1 MRSAINTLL
10 VVLSLMTALLIS
22 VSSYAST
29 CPIGIER
36 KGLFWS
42 YHKYGNRPYICVRSC
57 KYVISGVALCLPDAD
72 PDASGSCKGDF
83 ASTGVTCPDSDGLVP
98 GGNFPEPDDGDD
110 NGDGD
115 GGGDG
120 DDDDLSHL
128 PADIRGL
135 QQKFTD
141 IQDDSFNVAGEP
153 AVGLR
158 NTQRLLANSS
168 IIEATYSSK
177 ILEKLDEL
185 RTEHFADMDAS
196 LGTIQDNTNSI
207 ESKMNSISLNVN
219 NMADDA
225 DQSANALNQIS
236 NKLDQLIENT
246 KPEEEPDC
254 TPVPPLGLPPP
265 GCIPQPSGVEIKLDG
280 ISNTLINNG
289 VNASLTGQ
297 EIKSSIDGLSN
308 DLKDIKDALSDDG
321 FEQRDPIGRV
331 DFSEN
336 PLYDES
342 KIQAIEKEVEELE
355 KAYDEKVKQFQG
367 LIGFDESKLNDGK
380 YVNHALN
387 FRLANGVTFTGVSS
401 VLPALIDVSYWI
413 ANALLFMAVIIGL
426 RQLGN

>member
-10 VVLSLMTALLIS
+10 VLLSLMTALLIS
-22 VSSYAST
+22 ASSYASS
-29 CPIGIER
+29 CPIGDTPSLKFPAGTSKVNSACVDGCKAVE
-36 KGLFWS
+36 GFNGQNTWVCNDS
-42 YHKYGNRPYICVRSC
+42 YCTAYYTTTGESC
-57 KYVISGVALCLPDAD
+57 TGEDD
-72 PDASGSCKGDF
+72 TDGSCDD
-83 ASTGVTCPDSDGLVP
+83 TGNCTP
-98 GGNFPEPDDGDD
+98 DD

-115 GGGDG
+115 NTDCGGGVCDY
-120 DDDDLSHL
+120 
-128 PADIRGL
+128 PADIRSLHDAINFAEEG
-135 QQKFTD
+135 
-141 IQDDSFNVAGEP
+141 SFNVADKP
-153 AVGLR
+153 AIGLKR
-158 NTQRLLANSS
+158 TQILSVRSGIIGANYTRRLLD
-168 IIEATYSSK
+168 K
-177 ILEKLDEL
+177 LEQVRSEN
-185 RTEHFADMDAS
+185 FSDMDAS
-196 LGTIQDNTNSI
+196 LGTIKDKTNSI
-207 ESKMNSISLNVN
+207 EGKMNSISLNVH

-265 GCIPQPSGVEIKLDG
+265 DCIPQPSGVEMKLDG

-342 KIQAIEKEVEELE
+342 KIEAIEKEVEDLE
-355 KAYDEKVKQFQG
+355 KAYDEKIKQFQS

-380 YVNHALN
+380 FVNHALN

-401 VLPALIDVSYWI
+401 VLPALVDISYWI
-413 ANALLFMAVIIGL
+413 ANALLFMAVIVGL